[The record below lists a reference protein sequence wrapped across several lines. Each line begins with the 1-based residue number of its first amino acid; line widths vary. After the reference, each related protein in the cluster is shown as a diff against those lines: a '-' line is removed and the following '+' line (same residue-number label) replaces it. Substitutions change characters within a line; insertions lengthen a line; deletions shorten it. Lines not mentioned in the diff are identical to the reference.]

1 LSLRIE
7 AGIRA
12 LTALPERLGAAAD
25 VRLASS
31 AEWLADCAERLG
43 GSAERLT
50 GAEAADRKPLES
62 LPVESLPVE
71 SLPVESLPVESLPL
85 ESLPLE
91 SLALDCLH
99 GQLLHELLNRN
110 ANLLDDGTLHCDLLR
125 ELAQHRD
132 DLVCRYVDPCVAG
145 KRAREERIRRE
156 GLLVA
161 ELGVAELVAELRV
174 AVVHAGLSKRSGAHL
189 RKPALRSW
197 KLGSQALRRIL

>member
-12 LTALPERLGAAAD
+12 LTAQPERLGTAAD
-25 VRLASS
+25 VRLAST

-43 GSAERLT
+43 SSAERLT
-50 GAEAADRKPLES
+50 GAEASTAEAADRKPLG
-62 LPVESLPVE
+62 
-71 SLPVESLPVESLPL
+71 SLPVESLPL
-85 ESLPLE
+85 ESVPLE

>member
-1 LSLRIE
+1 
-7 AGIRA
+7 
-12 LTALPERLGAAAD
+12 LGTAAD

-50 GAEAADRKPLES
+50 GAEAADRKPLGS
-62 LPVESLPVE
+62 LPVESLA
-71 SLPVESLPVESLPL
+71 L
-85 ESLPLE
+85 ESQ
-91 SLALDCLH
+91 ALDCLH

>member
-12 LTALPERLGAAAD
+12 LTALPERLGTAAD

-50 GAEAADRKPLES
+50 GAEAAAAEAADRKPLGS
-62 LPVESLPVE
+62 LPVESLA
-71 SLPVESLPVESLPL
+71 
-85 ESLPLE
+85 LE